1 MRGEVHGRRLL
12 GSSGEGWSHELVTKL
27 NSLRVHH
34 VDVLVV
40 NRMGR
45 DPGWVRERG
54 RRSGGEVRRGSFPD
68 GASFGLGAEA

>member
-1 MRGEVHGRRLL
+1 M
-12 GSSGEGWSHELVTKL
+12 KL
-27 NSLRVHH
+27 DSLRTYH

-40 NRMGR
+40 NRVGR

-54 RRSGGEVRRGSFPD
+54 RRRSGGEVRRGSFPD